1 MKDKISIAVL
11 CAFVVVLGSCVS
23 TTVPNSAVSDL
34 VKGIPL
40 SDQCEL
46 GIIESIGLTQIDDTP
61 ISTIWGNAVITI
73 PAGHRRLVYDY
84 SNNTWGNARNLSTEF
99 DFEPGKHYSL
109 RRHWGDSTKNG
120 IAMGLLGA
128 SGTGVIEIV
137 ENGNA
142 KWNIPET
149 DNTVPNDREGVIV
162 FDGTKV
168 SWPLVV
174 LINGQKMFTIN
185 KNETLSMRV
194 PNGSHRLAIVRERDD
209 LDPEGVDIT
218 VSSNIITAVLSCS
231 GMTGA
236 KNITL
241 KSTTTTKG
249 GGLWGGP

>member
-1 MKDKISIAVL
+1 MKGKMRIVKL
-11 CAFVVVLGSCVS
+11 FVITVILGSCVS
-23 TTVPNSAVSDL
+23 TTASNSAVSDL
-34 VKGIPL
+34 VKGVPL

-46 GIIESIGLTQIDDTP
+46 GIIESIGLTQIDSTP
-61 ISTIWGNAVITI
+61 MRTIWGNAVITI
-73 PAGHRRLVYDY
+73 PAGHHKLVYDY
-84 SNNTWGNARNLSTEF
+84 SNTTYGSARNLSMEF

-109 RRHWGDSTKNG
+109 RRHWGDSAGSG

-142 KWNIPET
+142 RWNIPGI
-149 DNTVPNDREGVIV
+149 DNALPNDKEGVIV
-162 FDGTKV
+162 FDGIKV

-174 LINGQKMFTIN
+174 LINGQKMFSVN

-209 LDPEGVDIT
+209 IDPEGVDIT
-218 VSSNIITAVLSCS
+218 VSSNITTAVLSCS

-236 KNITL
+236 KSITL
-241 KSTTTTKG
+241 K
-249 GGLWGGP
+249 